1 MTTQPTKAVLFDMDG
16 VLVDSYDA
24 HLESWLVMANEQGQS
39 FTKEHFDTVFGRTS
53 FEIIAELWENCDL
66 SREEMMEMDDRKE
79 LLFREILEKNFP
91 AMPGIK
97 KLVAALDEAGFQ
109 LAVGSSG
116 PPENV
121 EFVLNALG
129 LKDRFDAVVTG
140 RDVTRGKPD
149 PEVFL
154 TAAAKVGVDPSRCI
168 VVEDAPPGIKAAHAG
183 GMQAIGLAST
193 GRTPEMLAEAE
204 MVVTSLES
212 LTPDSFD
219 RLIEKS

>member
-1 MTTQPTKAVLFDMDG
+1 MDG

-24 HLESWLVMANEQGQS
+24 HLESWLVMAKEQGQS

-66 SREEMMEMDDRKE
+66 SREAMMEMDDRKE
-79 LLFREILEKNFP
+79 LFFREILEKNFP
-91 AMPGIK
+91 AMPGIQ
-97 KLVAALDEAGFQ
+97 KLVTALDEAGFQ

-129 LKDRFDAVVTG
+129 LKDHFDAIVTG

-154 TAAAKVGVDPSRCI
+154 TAAAKVGVDPSRCV

-183 GMQAIGLAST
+183 GMRAIGLAST

-212 LTPDSFD
+212 LTPESFD
-219 RLIEKS
+219 RLLD